1 MEKVFLQQQIEGL
14 RRYGYVTFANPE
26 FAREVM
32 AALPRPEFAAVR
44 YVNGTGR
51 YAIEGFIFMP
61 RARRT
66 IAARVKSDLS
76 DAEKWAA
83 SYRNALAELS
93 R

>member
-1 MEKVFLQQQIEGL
+1 MENVFLKQQIEEL
-14 RRYGYVTFANPE
+14 RRAGYVSFANPE

-32 AALPRPEFAAVR
+32 AALPRPEFEAVR

-51 YAIEGFIFMP
+51 CAVEGFIFMP

-66 IAARVKSDLS
+66 VTTLVKRDLRE
-76 DAEKWAA
+76 AEKNAA